1 MAFPRPGGPC
11 LCWHSSSSSRC
22 RMGFPC
28 RKPPFEG
35 SAAAAAAPSSRHRET
50 YSKLFLGD
58 FRRDVPAPRNAYF
71 GLCSSFRAMVFP
83 RPGGPCLC
91 GHSSSSSRCRP
102 SVAWG
107 FLAGSR
113 LFEGSAAPAA
123 AAAPRSQH
131 RETYSKL
138 FLGNFR
144 RDVSAPGNAYFGFHS
159 SFRAMVFPR
168 PAGPCLCG
176 HSSSSSSYFLLW
188 KLFDCSSPTAAPQQ
202 QQQPPA
208 AAPAAGSCRE
218 QQAAAGSRR
227 QQQAAAGSSRHQ

>member
-1 MAFPRPGGPC
+1 
-11 LCWHSSSSSRC
+11 
-22 RMGFPC
+22 
-28 RKPPFEG
+28 
-35 SAAAAAAPSSRHRET
+35 
-50 YSKLFLGD
+50 
-58 FRRDVPAPRNAYF
+58 
-71 GLCSSFRAMVFP
+71 MVFP

-168 PAGPCLCG
+168 PGGPWLCG
-176 HSSSSSSYFLLW
+176 HSNSSSSSCFLLW
-188 KLFDCSSPTAAPQQ
+188 KLFDCSSTTAAAAADTSRRSSSKRNGSSAAASSE
-202 QQQPPA
+202 PA
-208 AAPAAGSCRE
+208 ASLEKRK
-218 QQAAAGSRR
+218 
-227 QQQAAAGSSRHQ
+227 

>member
-1 MAFPRPGGPC
+1 MFRPRETHILDSVRPSGPWRFAVREDRVFVGTAAAAAVAVAWGF
-11 LCWHSSSSSRC
+11 LAGSRL
-22 RMGFPC
+22 
-28 RKPPFEG
+28 FEG
-35 SAAAAAAPSSRHRET
+35 SAAAAAPSSRHRET

-58 FRRDVPAPRNAYF
+58 FRRDVPAPENAYF
-71 GLCSSFRAMVFP
+71 GLCSFFRAMVFP

-144 RDVSAPGNAYFGFHS
+144 RDVSAPGNVYFGFHS
-159 SFRAMVFPR
+159 SFRAMVFPC

-176 HSSSSSSYFLLW
+176 HSSRE
-188 KLFDCSSPTAAPQQ
+188 QQ
-202 QQQPPA
+202 A
-208 AAPAAGSCRE
+208 AAGSR
-218 QQAAAGSRR
+218 QAAAGSRQPQAAAGSRR
-227 QQQAAAGSSRHQ
+227 QQQATAGSSRHQ

>member
-1 MAFPRPGGPC
+1 MFRPRETHILDSVRPSGPWRFPVREGRVFVGTAAAAVAVAWGF
-11 LCWHSSSSSRC
+11 LAGSRL
-22 RMGFPC
+22 
-28 RKPPFEG
+28 FEG
-35 SAAAAAAPSSRHRET
+35 SAAAAAPSSRHRET

-58 FRRDVPAPRNAYF
+58 FRRDVPAPGNAYF

-91 GHSSSSSRCRP
+91 GHSSSSRCRP

-168 PAGPCLCG
+168 PGGPCLCG
-176 HSSSSSSYFLLW
+176 HSSSSS
-188 KLFDCSSPTAAPQQ
+188 
-202 QQQPPA
+202 
-208 AAPAAGSCRE
+208 
-218 QQAAAGSRR
+218 
-227 QQQAAAGSSRHQ
+227 